1 VSDGSTGTRSWLREP
16 LLHFLLLGAGLFVLF
31 RLVGGDA
38 QAPKEIVVTEAR
50 VEALA
55 ENFARTWMRPPTAQE
70 LTGLVEDYV
79 KEEIFYREAV
89 TMGLDR
95 DDVVIRRRLRQKLD
109 FISEDV
115 ATAVE
120 PTELQLQGYL
130 DEHAEKFVEPARLSF
145 QQVFFSPERRGDA
158 AMRDAEK
165 LLAQLRAGSGP
176 ADPWESGDATLLP
189 PGLEAATP
197 QEIANT
203 FGEDFALQLDEA
215 PVGQWTGPLRSS
227 FGWHVL
233 SVSERIP
240 GVAPSLLQIRPIV
253 AREWQSEQRQKL
265 SDEFYQAM
273 RSQYDVRVEGELGEL
288 LEEFKA
294 ADREAAQ

>member
-1 VSDGSTGTRSWLREP
+1 
-16 LLHFLLLGAGLFVLF
+16 LLHFLLLGAVLFVLF
-31 RLVGGDA
+31 RLVGGEA
-38 QAPKEIVVTEAR
+38 QTPKEIVVTEAR

-95 DDVVIRRRLRQKLD
+95 DDIVIRRRLRQKLE

-115 ATAVE
+115 AAAVE
-120 PTELQLQGYL
+120 PTDQQLQEYL
-130 DEHAEKFVEPARLSF
+130 DTHAEKFVEPARLSF
-145 QQVFFSPERRGDA
+145 QQVLFSAEGRGEA
-158 AMRDAEK
+158 AIRDAEK
-165 LLAQLRAGSGP
+165 LLAQLRSGSGP
-176 ADPWESGDATLLP
+176 ADPSASGDATLLP

-197 QEIANT
+197 REIANT
-203 FGEDFALQLDEA
+203 FGEDFALQLDEL

-233 SVSERIP
+233 RVSERIP
-240 GVAPSLLQIRPIV
+240 GAAPSLEQIRPIV

-265 SDEFYQAM
+265 GDEFYQAM
-273 RSQYDVRVEGELGEL
+273 RIQYEVQVEGELGKL
-288 LEEFKA
+288 LQEFKA
-294 ADREAAQ
+294 ADREVAQ

>member
-1 VSDGSTGTRSWLREP
+1 MSHGSTGTRSWLREP
-16 LLHFLLLGAGLFVLF
+16 LLHFLLLGAALFVLF
-31 RLVGGDA
+31 RLVGGDV

-95 DDVVIRRRLRQKLD
+95 DDVVIRRRLRQKLE

-120 PTELQLQGYL
+120 PTEQQLLGYL
-130 DEHAEKFVEPARLSF
+130 DQHAEKFVEPARLSF
-145 QQVFFSPERRGDA
+145 QQVFFSPERRADA

-165 LLAQLRAGSGP
+165 LLAQLRSGSVP
-176 ADPWESGDATLLP
+176 ADPSESGDATLLP

-197 QEIANT
+197 QEIAST

-233 SVSERIP
+233 RVSERIP
-240 GVAPSLLQIRPIV
+240 GAAPSLPQIRPIV

-265 SDEFYQAM
+265 SDEFYHAM

-288 LEEFKA
+288 LEDSKA
-294 ADREAAQ
+294 ADRGVAR

>member
-1 VSDGSTGTRSWLREP
+1 MSDGSTGTRSWLREP
-16 LLHFLLLGAGLFVLF
+16 LLHFLLLGAGLFLLF
-31 RLVGGDA
+31 RLVGGDS

-70 LTGLVEDYV
+70 LAGLVDDYV

-95 DDVVIRRRLRQKLD
+95 DDIVIRRRLRQKLE

-115 ATAVE
+115 AVATE
-120 PTELQLQGYL
+120 PTDQQLQEYL
-130 DEHAEKFVEPARLSF
+130 DEHPEKFVEPDRQSF
-145 QQVFFSPERRGDA
+145 QQVYFSPDRRGEA

-165 LLAQLRAGSGP
+165 LLSELLAGRVT
-176 ADPWESGDATLLP
+176 ADPAELGDPTLLP
-189 PGLEAATP
+189 QGLEAATP
-197 QEIANT
+197 QQIAST
-203 FGEDFALQLDEA
+203 FGEDFALQVAEA
-215 PVGQWTGPLRSS
+215 PVGQWTGPVRSS

-233 SVSERIP
+233 RVTERMP
-240 GVAPSLLQIRPIV
+240 GTAPTLETIRPIV
-253 AREWQSEQRQKL
+253 AREWQSEQRQRVG
-265 SDEFYQAM
+265 DQFYQAM

-288 LEEFKA
+288 LEKFKA
-294 ADREAAQ
+294 TELKAAQ

>member
-1 VSDGSTGTRSWLREP
+1 MSDGSTGKRSWLREP
-16 LLHFLLLGAGLFVLF
+16 LLHFLLLGAGLFLLF
-31 RLVGGDA
+31 RLVGGDS

-70 LTGLVEDYV
+70 LTGLVDDYV

-95 DDVVIRRRLRQKLD
+95 DDIVIRRRLRQKLE

-120 PTELQLQGYL
+120 PTEQQLQGYL
-130 DEHAEKFVEPARLSF
+130 DEHAEKFLEPARLSF
-145 QQVFFSPERRGDA
+145 QQVFFSPERRGEA
-158 AMRDAEK
+158 AMRDAEQ
-165 LLAQLRAGSGP
+165 LLAELRAGRGP
-176 ADPWESGDATLLP
+176 ADPAESGDPTLLP

-197 QEIANT
+197 QQIAST
-203 FGEDFALQLDEA
+203 FGEDFAVQLDEA
-215 PVGQWTGPLRSS
+215 PVRQWTGPLRSS

-233 SVSERIP
+233 RVAERIP
-240 GVAPSLLQIRPIV
+240 GATPSLQQIRPIV
-253 AREWQSEQRQKL
+253 AREWQSEQRRKL
-265 SDEFYQAM
+265 SDDFYQAM
-273 RSQYDVRVEGELGEL
+273 RSQYDVRVEGELDEL
-288 LEEFKA
+288 LEQFKA
-294 ADREAAQ
+294 TDRRASR

>member
-1 VSDGSTGTRSWLREP
+1 MSDGSTGMRSWLREP
-16 LLHFLLLGAGLFVLF
+16 LLHFLLLGAGLFLLF
-31 RLVGGDA
+31 RLVGGDS

-55 ENFARTWMRPPTAQE
+55 ENFARTWMRPPAAQE
-70 LTGLVEDYV
+70 LTGLVDDYV

-95 DDVVIRRRLRQKLD
+95 DDVVIRRRLRQKLE

-115 ATAVE
+115 AVAQE
-120 PTELQLQGYL
+120 PTEQQLQGYL
-130 DEHAEKFVEPARLSF
+130 EAHAEKFVEPDRQSF
-145 QQVFFSPERRGDA
+145 QQVYFSPERRGEA

-165 LLAQLRAGSGP
+165 LLNELLAGRGP
-176 ADPWESGDATLLP
+176 ADPAGSGDATLLP

-203 FGEDFALQLDEA
+203 FGEDFALQLADA
-215 PVGQWTGPLRSS
+215 PVGQWTGPVRSS
-227 FGWHVL
+227 FGWHV
-233 SVSERIP
+233 VRIAERVP
-240 GVAPSLLQIRPIV
+240 GATPTLEAIRPIV
-253 AREWQSEQRQKL
+253 AREWQSEQRQKVG
-265 SDEFYQAM
+265 DQFYQAM

-288 LEEFKA
+288 LEQFKA
-294 ADREAAQ
+294 TTREAAR

>member
-1 VSDGSTGTRSWLREP
+1 
-16 LLHFLLLGAGLFVLF
+16 LLHFLLLGSGLFVLF

-38 QAPKEIVVTEAR
+38 EAPKAIVVTEAR

-95 DDVVIRRRLRQKLD
+95 DDVVIRRRLRQKLE

-120 PTELQLQGYL
+120 PTEQQLQGYL
-130 DEHAEKFVEPARLSF
+130 DEHAEKFLEPARLSF
-145 QQVFFSPERRGDA
+145 QQVFFSPERRGEA

-176 ADPWESGDATLLP
+176 ADLSEAGDATLLP
-189 PGLEAATP
+189 PGLEAAAP
-197 QEIANT
+197 QEIAST

-233 SVSERIP
+233 RVSERIP
-240 GVAPSLLQIRPIV
+240 GAAPSLQQIRPIV

-265 SDEFYQAM
+265 GDEFYQAM
-273 RSQYDVRVEGELGEL
+273 RSQYDVRVEGELGRL

-294 ADREAAQ
+294 ADREAAR